1 MNRVRGYISSRPFL
15 GERVPQHVQN
25 LVIRDYC
32 NKQSLQYL
40 LSATEYAMA
49 NSHLVL
55 QQVLEELSILDG
67 IVFYSLFL
75 LPEDKAER
83 DSVIQIILKKEKTIY
98 FAVEGLKIS
107 NKTEEISCVLITG
120 PKSRDI
126 LQQLTKDDI
135 SNAVLPWLNCK
146 TINVGTCGHVRKGD
160 C

>member
-1 MNRVRGYISSRPFL
+1 MNRVRGYIFSRPFL

-49 NSHLVL
+49 NSHLIL

-75 LPEDKAER
+75 LPEDKTER
-83 DSVIQIILKKEKTIY
+83 DRVINFILKKGKTIY
-98 FAVEGLKIS
+98 FAVEGLRMN
-107 NKTEEISCVLITG
+107 NKTEHERIEN
-120 PKSRDI
+120 I
-126 LQQLTKDDI
+126 LQVKK
-135 SNAVLPWLNCK
+135 VLPNCLMK
-146 TINVGTCGHVRKGD
+146 YDYKGNLEEFA
-160 C
+160 

>member
-1 MNRVRGYISSRPFL
+1 MNRVRGYIFSRPFL

-49 NSHLVL
+49 NCHLVL

-75 LPEDKAER
+75 LPEDKTER
-83 DSVIQIILKKEKTIY
+83 DRVINFILKKGKTIY
-98 FAVEGLKIS
+98 FAVEGLRMN
-107 NKTEEISCVLITG
+107 NKTEHERIEN
-120 PKSRDI
+120 I
-126 LQQLTKDDI
+126 LQVKK
-135 SNAVLPWLNCK
+135 VLPNCLMK
-146 TINVGTCGHVRKGD
+146 YDYKGNLGEFA
-160 C
+160 